1 VPPPQLRG
9 PEFVG
14 GGPFPPGKNK
24 AGRSGDE
31 EHDMNKIL
39 LTALAAASALAIAT
53 PAAAQ
58 SVTGVVNITGNVDS
72 KCIVATPG
80 APTGGASFG
89 GTVALGNLA
98 QADGTMATDLA
109 TRFNS
114 TAATN
119 LNYKVVCTSAKT
131 SVAVDA
137 DPIVAATGLAQAGY
151 ANRIDYKASVAVTLV
166 GGAGTPVENDSAAV
180 ATPAFTY
187 NDRLAAAA
195 TNISVT
201 ASNFRTANVTDIL
214 VADPVYTGKITIVVS
229 PVA

>member
-1 VPPPQLRG
+1 
-9 PEFVG
+9 
-14 GGPFPPGKNK
+14 
-24 AGRSGDE
+24 
-31 EHDMNKIL
+31 MNKIHL
-39 LTALAAASALAIAT
+39 IALAAAPALAMAT

-58 SVTGVVNITGNVDS
+58 SVTGVVNITGNVAS

-80 APTGGASFG
+80 NPTGSDFG

-109 TRFNS
+109 SRFNG

-119 LNYKVVCTSAKT
+119 LNYKVVCNSAKT

-137 DPIVAATGLAQAGY
+137 DPIVAATGVAQAGY

-166 GGAGTPVENDSAAV
+166 SGAGTPVENDSAAV
-180 ATPAFTY
+180 ATPAVTY
-187 NDRLAAAA
+187 NDRLAAGG

-201 ASNFRTANVTDIL
+201 AANFRTPNAADIL

-229 PVA
+229 PVS